1 MIPIYGGEDPMLHA
15 YLRCL
20 FANVPKM
27 RAIDWDDTIL
37 LSRDGNRGRVVR
49 AHFFGTPTLEFLN
62 ECPYIVQT
70 WTLPVESVAGY
81 FATHPELPK
90 PICIVVPAG
99 FPDYKDLSR
108 LPLPPGSEVIDDF
121 PETEMRL
128 PKGAVFR
135 RVMQEE

>member
-1 MIPIYGGEDPMLHA
+1 MIPIYSGEDPTLHA

-20 FANVPKM
+20 FANVPKV

-37 LSRDGNRGRVVR
+37 LSRTATRDRVVR
-49 AHFFGTPTLEFLN
+49 THFFGTPTVKFLK
-62 ECPYIVQT
+62 EYPYIIHT

-81 FATHPELPK
+81 FASRPELPK
-90 PICIVVPAG
+90 PVCIVVPAG
-99 FPDYKDLSR
+99 FPDYKDLSC
-108 LPLPPGSEVIDDF
+108 LPLPSGSEVVNDF

-135 RVMQEE
+135 RVTEEE